1 MKLFIAALAVLLPA
15 LQAGAFELD
24 ALTWKTLSARFSE
37 NADTRVP
44 TPSAK
49 PEREWT
55 IMLYM
60 NGKSNVEPFVFE
72 DVNELEAVGS
82 TPEVAV
88 VAEVGRAG
96 DATVD
101 AAAGGSWSGARIY
114 YVEKDTDTKTVTS
127 PVLSSIP
134 KLDMG
139 DYKEVVK
146 FTAWAKARYPAR
158 KYALIIWDHGWGWL
172 DPKRGATWKSPLSRS
187 ISHDFTTN
195 NYIRTEEMRPMMRGV
210 GKVDFYASMAC
221 FMQLAEVAYEMRDYA
236 DVVVGS
242 EEVIQ
247 LASFDFTAFLTR
259 LAAKPHSSAEEAGVY
274 LVDTFKDFYGR
285 PDMIEMLAQTK
296 YGVQL
301 SALRMSKF
309 HSLVSKLDAWA
320 RAAKDLGDDNAIR
333 QAKRGVLRMEVGDEG
348 TDPVKLVS
356 FYADLGNFVELYN
369 KNLSGKDAKSASVRA
384 KGAALLSFMDNE
396 LVIRNT
402 GFSKDRTGK
411 DYSIARGL
419 SIDIPG
425 EPGTLV
431 EMENK
436 YADLPFARDTF
447 WPQFR
452 AYVDSVK

>member
-1 MKLFIAALAVLLPA
+1 MKLILSALAVLLPVC
-15 LQAGAFELD
+15 QAGAFELD
-24 ALTWKTLSARFSE
+24 SLTWKTLSARFAE
-37 NADTRVP
+37 NADERLP
-44 TPSAK
+44 KPSAR

-82 TPEVAV
+82 TPEIAV

-96 DATVD
+96 DASVD
-101 AAAGGSWSGARIY
+101 EAAGGSWSGARIY
-114 YVEKDTDTKTVTS
+114 YIEKDSDAKVVTS

-146 FTAWAKARYPAR
+146 FTSWAKAKYPAR

-247 LASFDFTAFLTR
+247 LPSFDFTAFLTR
-259 LAAKPHSSAEEAGVY
+259 LNAKPHSSSEEAGKY
-274 LVDTFKDFYGR
+274 LVDTFKDFYSR
-285 PDMIEMLAQTK
+285 PDMLDMLAQTK
-296 YGVQL
+296 YGTQL
-301 SALRMSKF
+301 SALRINRFGAFMDR
-309 HSLVSKLDAWA
+309 LDAWA
-320 RAAKDLGDDNAIR
+320 RAAVKLGDDNAIR
-333 QAKRGVLRMEVGDEG
+333 KAKEGVLRMEVGDEG
-348 TDPVKLVS
+348 TDPAKLIA
-356 FYADLGNFVELYN
+356 FYADLGNFIELYN
-369 KNLSGKDAKSASVRA
+369 RNLADAPASAAVKA
-384 KGAALLSFMDNE
+384 KGQSLLSFMDNE

-411 DYSIARGL
+411 DYSVAHGI

-425 EPGTLV
+425 QPGTLI

-436 YADLPFARDTF
+436 YSDLSFAKDSF

-452 AYVDSVK
+452 AYVESVK